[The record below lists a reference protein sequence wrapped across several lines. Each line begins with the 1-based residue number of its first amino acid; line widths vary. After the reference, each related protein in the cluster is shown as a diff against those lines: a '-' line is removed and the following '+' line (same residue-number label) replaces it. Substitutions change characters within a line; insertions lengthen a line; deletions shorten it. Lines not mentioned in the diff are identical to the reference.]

1 MAHTHVIES
10 SNRRKGKRS
19 SAANAQASIKESKR
33 RFALEQEIKAQ
44 QAAAETAEVKT

>member
-1 MAHTHVIES
+1 MAHAHVIES
-10 SNRRKGKRS
+10 SNRRKGKRA

-44 QAAAETAEVKT
+44 QAAAEPAEVKT